1 MPVEARKGKG
11 VLVAELENKESVG
24 GGREGFRKIG
34 SLMVRL
40 HSKTEGE
47 KENCVTPL
55 VHAGRAPCLR
65 RALQDHPIS
74 SGTAVLPLGA

>member
-1 MPVEARKGKG
+1 MPVKASKGEG
-11 VLVAELENKESVG
+11 GLIAELETKRVL
-24 GGREGFRKIG
+24 EGVVQASGKTG

-40 HSKTEGE
+40 HSKTEGK

-65 RALQDHPIS
+65 RELQDHPIS